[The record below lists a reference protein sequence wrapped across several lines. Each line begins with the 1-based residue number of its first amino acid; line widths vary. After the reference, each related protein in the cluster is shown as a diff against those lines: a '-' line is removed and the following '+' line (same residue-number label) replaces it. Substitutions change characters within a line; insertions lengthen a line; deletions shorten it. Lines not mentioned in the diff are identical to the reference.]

1 MRTILCDLDGV
12 LICTTGLHDKTFA
25 QAAAELGIDLRGVA
39 WPEAITSID
48 KLTRLGVTDPSAV
61 SAVKRRKNELYAE
74 QLSAAAQFHP
84 HIAARIAEAKR
95 RYGFRFGICTN
106 STAVG
111 ADAMVSLL
119 GLQEVADLVL
129 NQECVANPKP
139 APDIYLLGMRLL
151 SATPEETTIYED
163 SEPGIAA
170 ARATGA
176 SAILTTYEEMYRRI
190 ESCVF

>member
-12 LICTTGLHDKTFA
+12 LIRTTGLHDKTFT
-25 QAAAELGIDLRGVA
+25 QAAEEFGIALSGVE

-48 KLTRLGVTDPSAV
+48 KLARLGVTDPSVIA
-61 SAVKRRKNELYAE
+61 AVKRRKNELYAA
-74 QLSAAAQFHP
+74 QLPAAAQFHSA
-84 HIAARIAEAKR
+84 IAARIAAAKAIH
-95 RYGFRFGICTN
+95 GFRFGICTN
-106 STAVG
+106 STATG

-119 GLQEVADLVL
+119 GLAEVADLVL

-151 SATPEETTIYED
+151 SADPTETTIYED
-163 SEPGIAA
+163 SEPGIIA

-190 ESCVF
+190 ESCEF